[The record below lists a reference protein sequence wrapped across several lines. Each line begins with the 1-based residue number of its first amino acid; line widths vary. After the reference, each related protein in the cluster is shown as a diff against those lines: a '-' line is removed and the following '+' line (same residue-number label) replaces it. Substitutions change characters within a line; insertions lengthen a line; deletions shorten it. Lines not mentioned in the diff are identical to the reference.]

1 MRENDKPGNWRGMAG
16 SKLLAAVFAALTIAS
31 IILLLYVGNWAL
43 IGLVFAMI
51 VAGCLTF
58 WSVEVSEGGIE
69 ARATYGW
76 PRMQISADEMDSVSI
91 TDVHPMRDWAG
102 WGLRFNAKGDT
113 GIVLRSGSAV
123 SIKKKNGRQTVI
135 TARDSE
141 QAVAALNKILDRG

>member
-1 MRENDKPGNWRGMAG
+1 MSENSKSSDWRGMAG
-16 SKLLAAVFAALTIAS
+16 SKVLAAVFAALTIAS
-31 IILLLYVGNWAL
+31 IVLLVYVGNWAL

-58 WSVEVSEGGIE
+58 WSVKVSDEGIE

-76 PRMQISADEMDSVSI
+76 PRMQIKAEEIDSASVAE
-91 TDVHPMRDWAG
+91 VHPMRDWAG

-113 GIVLRSGSAV
+113 GIVLRSGTAV
-123 SIKKKNGRQTVI
+123 SIKKKNGRRTVI

-141 QAVAALNKILDRG
+141 QAVAALNSVLHRG